1 MIKLRLS
8 AVRRLKTKNCA
19 VGKGVHRLQSSIQIS
34 QPFVPQLHTPQ
45 QSYTNLIKVDSE
57 ANLCQLIFITLA
69 RSFLMESIS
78 FFERC
83 LRGGERNQTYPY
95 MLSFK
100 QRSIYYHFITSLVW
114 RGRGSNPQPASHR
127 TKVLP
132 LSNHCVGPGVKV
144 RAAKEWTRTQE
155 KF

>member
-34 QPFVPQLHTPQ
+34 QPLVAQLYTQQ

-57 ANLCQLIFITLA
+57 ANLFQLIFITLA

-100 QRSIYYHFITSLVW
+100 QRSIYYHFYNVFGMTRSGIEPTTSP
-114 RGRGSNPQPASHR
+114 SQDESSTTKQP
-127 TKVLP
+127 L
-132 LSNHCVGPGVKV
+132 C
-144 RAAKEWTRTQE
+144 
-155 KF
+155 